1 MSLSPTEMQ
10 LYNSLG
16 TTTYE
21 TEKYISS
28 ARKLLLDFGDQMA
41 DQKRPQF
48 LEGALDEYKTAASKG
63 HSAFRGWGCFE
74 ALAGA
79 FLWSILLIALT
90 IIASRNGIDILEVYH
105 RLAAH

>member
-63 HSAFRGWGCFE
+63 LGDK
-74 ALAGA
+74 
-79 FLWSILLIALT
+79 
-90 IIASRNGIDILEVYH
+90 IIKFPNVQQRNGAIY
-105 RLAAH
+105 LADLGAD